1 MYQQD
6 YNDEVEGANRW
17 VFRNECVKILL
28 RRFFLT
34 PDKVPGGSIVAVHW
48 DVCQVTKDHIE
59 LATLLPEKI
68 IMIVIIAMVRF
79 ILTKISTK
87 LLGTNY
93 RVL

>member
-17 VFRNECVKILL
+17 VFRNECGRNNAGKV
-28 RRFFLT
+28 FLT

-48 DVCQVTKDHIE
+48 DVCQVTKDHIK

-68 IMIVIIAMVRF
+68 IMIMIIGMVRF

-87 LLGTNY
+87 LLRTNY